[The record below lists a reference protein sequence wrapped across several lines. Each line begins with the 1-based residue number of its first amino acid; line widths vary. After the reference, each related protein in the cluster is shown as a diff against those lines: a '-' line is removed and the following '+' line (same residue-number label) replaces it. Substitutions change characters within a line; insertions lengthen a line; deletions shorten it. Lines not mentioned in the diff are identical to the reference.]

1 MKIFKVSILAMVMLS
16 CAACATPT
24 PYRAMKPRL
33 CPDCF
38 GYKVDRHADGT
49 YRVEFRGNKATSKS
63 IVVTYASKAAFERC
77 GTDGYR
83 YARMIKDLVLNER
96 DPLGGTE
103 RTVTVPPQLTSNT
116 PVSAPG
122 TSQVQMVIPGWT
134 RTETVEAMPYVS
146 FSFECTNEGGNSL
159 PPD

>member
-1 MKIFKVSILAMVMLS
+1 MRIFNVSILAMVLLS
-16 CAACATPT
+16 CAACTTPT

-38 GYKVDRHADGT
+38 GYRVERHTDGT
-49 YRVEFRGNKATSKS
+49 YGVEFRGNKATSKS
-63 IVVTYASKAAFERC
+63 IVVIYASQAALESCRA
-77 GTDGYR
+77 DNYR
-83 YARMIKDLVLNER
+83 YARMIRDKGLQER

-103 RTVTVPPQLTSNT
+103 RTVTIPSQLTSNT

-122 TSQVQMVIPGWT
+122 TSQVRMVIPGWT
-134 RTETVEAMPYVS
+134 RTETVEAMPYAS

-159 PPD
+159 PPY